1 MKLRCTFSLLG
12 PGRVQ
17 NDLYEIAPT
26 EAWYEVLQD
35 IRLYVAEGR
44 LGLGSDAVGEG
55 LEDAAL
61 EVRTGMPRGNLG
73 ALAVT
78 DVVIADPQHV
88 VLHPGGDQ
96 RDLGFHELR
105 DARAG
110 VQGDGRP
117 HAPDAVLGDAVALQE
132 LARLVSAVHLE
143 PSPARA
149 ELLVETQI
157 VKHRPNVE
165 QLRIEAQAAVAALQ
179 AAEPVHPAGV
189 MVDQLGSGVAY
200 QFGGLCSEL
209 RVRYGDARGKRWAGS
224 GLAVHA
230 AW

>member
-1 MKLRCTFSLLG
+1 MKLRCTVSLLG

-17 NDLYEIAPT
+17 NDLHEIAPT
-26 EAWYEVLQD
+26 EARYEVLQD
-35 IRLYVAEGR
+35 VRFYVAEGR
-44 LGLGSDAVGEG
+44 LRLGSDAVGER

-61 EVRTGMPRGNLG
+61 EVRTRMQRSDLG
-73 ALAVT
+73 PLAVS
-78 DVVIADPQHV
+78 DVVIADAQHV
-88 VLHPGGDQ
+88 VLHTGGDQ

-105 DARAG
+105 DTRAG

-117 HAPDAVLGDAVALQE
+117 HASDAVLGDAVALQE

-165 QLRIEAQAAVAALQ
+165 QFRVEAQAAVAALQ

-189 MVDQLGSGVAY
+189 MVDQLGGGVAY
-200 QFGGLCSEL
+200 ELGGLHSEL
-209 RVRYGDARGKRWAGS
+209 RIWYG
-224 GLAVHA
+224 
-230 AW
+230 